1 MVAYVILLSAVVMHR
16 NAPSNPLT
24 QRIRSEE
31 SVCCMLPLLS
41 ERKFLRVGSGPM
53 NSAFH
58 TSSHNDFNNRILHPA
73 FVKIGIAE
81 RMKHCATRVL
91 RASTMCHLWHN
102 EGEPVQSLLCACSV
116 CNLLCLQLA
125 TTCRNHCNNQAFP
138 CVCSAQGPD
147 KGAVQ
152 TRQQ

>member
-1 MVAYVILLSAVVMHR
+1 MWLSGNVAYVRLLSAVVMHR
-16 NAPSNPLT
+16 RAPSNPLT

-58 TSSHNDFNNRILHPA
+58 TSTHTLFNKRVLHPA
-73 FVKIGIAE
+73 FAKLGIVE
-81 RMKHCATRVL
+81 RMKGCATRVL

-102 EGEPVQSLLCACSV
+102 EGEPVKSLLCAC
-116 CNLLCLQLA
+116 NLSCLQLVA
-125 TTCRNHCNNQAFP
+125 TCRHQCIH
-138 CVCSAQGPD
+138 
-147 KGAVQ
+147 
-152 TRQQ
+152 